1 MTRLQ
6 HFLFLGFIGALVVY
20 ALIAR
25 RAPSVP
31 PSGLAA
37 PVAAVTVSAATVLQQ
52 AAVEEAAT
60 QERIRELANL
70 EVAARSRNQ
79 TEGQTFK
86 ARAHWRVLRQTAW
99 NSILSTNWDAFKA
112 LRRKAAQSPNHE
124 TPCTICDG
132 HGSMDPCILCHELRG
147 KCLTCGGAGKCFG
160 EICPTCLGNGKC
172 FLCHGGGKMA
182 CLFCDD
188 GLLSSKGPVPLK
200 EMPVQAQELTQ
211 TKPNSLDPEEGSRS
225 LSTVSEFIQKD
236 DSIHQALLDEQKQ
249 LEAKPPNSIWQERRE
264 HLLLGLTIVF
274 VAVLTFCVLG
284 RHKRE
289 AEIRVLTGKYL
300 ADGVEAAHFR
310 MPSLFDSPLPAVEQ
324 DVFLE
329 DEISEGVDDAAGKL
343 LSAFFSSAPD
353 ILTAI
358 RKSLSDLAKVTD
370 EASRREEL
378 VKLHEY
384 VTTLKSGSNC
394 WDLRPVWQMSSA
406 LDLLIK
412 RLCDKSKEVTPS
424 TMRTVASAV
433 DLLGELCVPGVRPDL
448 IINPPISVLA
458 VDDDPLCLRA
468 VVFALQKGEMSP
480 DTATTGEEAV
490 ARATAKAY
498 DVVFMDI
505 QMPGID
511 GMEACSQL
519 QKTEKNTNTPCIF
532 VTVKSDFHTR
542 AQTILKGGSDLMA
555 KPFLVLEV
563 TVKAMTFAMRK
574 RLLLSSSD
582 QFERSAMSASAE
594 AIQET
599 RRAALKETP
608 GEANRE
614 TEALHSQT
622 LLPAGDL
629 KISEDASVAPEDARQ
644 AA

>member
-31 PSGLAA
+31 PPGAA
-37 PVAAVTVSAATVLQQ
+37 DPVAAVTVSAAALIQQ

-60 QERIRELANL
+60 QERIRELGKL
-70 EVAARSRNQ
+70 ESAARSRTQ

-86 ARAHWRVLRQTAW
+86 ARTHWRDLRQTAW
-99 NSILSTNWDAFKA
+99 NSILSTNWDAFQA
-112 LRRKAAQSPNHE
+112 LRRKAAQSPHHE

-132 HGSMDPCILCHELRG
+132 HGFMDPCVLCHDPQG
-147 KCLTCGGAGKCFG
+147 KCQTCAGAGKRFG
-160 EICPTCLGNGKC
+160 ETCATCLGNGKC
-172 FLCHGGGKMA
+172 FLCYGGGKMP
-182 CLFCDD
+182 CVFCDD
-188 GLLSSKGPVPLK
+188 GQLSSTGPVPRK
-200 EMPVQAQELTQ
+200 EMPVHAQELAQ
-211 TKPNSLDPEEGSRS
+211 TKPNSDDAEAGSQA
-225 LSTVSEFIQKD
+225 LSTVSAFIQKD
-236 DSIHQALLDEQKQ
+236 DSIHQALLEEQKQ
-249 LEAKPPNSIWQERRE
+249 MEANLPNSFGQEKRE
-264 HLLLGLTIVF
+264 HLLLGLTIGL
-274 VAVLTFCVLG
+274 VALLTFWVLA

-300 ADGVEAAHFR
+300 ADGLEAAHFR
-310 MPSLFDSPLPAVEQ
+310 MPSLFDSPLPPVEK

-329 DEISEGVDDAAGKL
+329 DEIDEGGDDSARKL
-343 LSAFFSSAPD
+343 LNAFFTSAPD
-353 ILTAI
+353 LLTAM
-358 RKSLSDLAKVTD
+358 RKSLSDLAKAID

-378 VKLHEY
+378 VKLREY
-384 VTTLKSGSNC
+384 VVTLKSGSNC

-406 LDLLIK
+406 LDLLIM
-412 RLCDKSKEVTPS
+412 RLSDKCKEVTPS
-424 TMRTVASAV
+424 TIRTMASAV
-433 DLLGELCVPGVRPDL
+433 DLLGDLCVPGVRPDL

-490 ARATAKAY
+490 ARAREKAY

-519 QKTEKNTNTPCIF
+519 QETEKNANTPCIF

-542 AQTILKGGSDLMA
+542 AQTILKGGSDLLA

-563 TVKAMTFAMRK
+563 TVKAITYAMRK

-582 QFERSAMSASAE
+582 KNERSAVSASAD

-599 RRAALKETP
+599 RRSALKETL
-608 GEANRE
+608 EESKRDSD
-614 TEALHSQT
+614 ALLSQT

-629 KISEDASVAPEDARQ
+629 KISEDASVAQEGARQ